1 MTGFHSN
8 RYLGILLIAAV
19 VFIHCSNGDLK
30 SGREGDSLAIA
41 VAANMQF
48 AMDELVQAFTEET
61 GIECKITISSS
72 GKLTAQIK
80 QGAPFDVFVSANMKY
95 PNVIYE
101 SGLAEIPPKVYAHGK
116 LVLWSM
122 KDGIEPSPDILPLD
136 EIRHIAMANPEIAP
150 YGEAALDVIKDLT
163 LFEKISSKLVYGESI
178 AQTNQFIITESAEIG
193 FTAMSVVMSPQ
204 LKNKGKWV
212 EIQSTLHRPIEQ
224 GVLVIKR
231 EGQSGSQ
238 GRKFYDFLSSDRA
251 RKILESYGYDT
262 SKL

>member
-8 RYLGILLIAAV
+8 RYIGILLIAAV
-19 VFIHCSNGDLK
+19 LFIHCSNGDRK
-30 SGREGDSLAIA
+30 SRKEEDSLAIA

-61 GIECKITISSS
+61 GIQCKVTISSS

-101 SGLAEIPPKVYAHGK
+101 SGLAEVPPKVYAHGK
-116 LVLWSM
+116 LVLWTM
-122 KDGIEPSPDILPLD
+122 KDGIDPSPDILPWD
-136 EIRHIAMANPEIAP
+136 EIRHIAMANPETAP
-150 YGEAALDVIKDLT
+150 YGEAALDVIKDLNQ
-163 LFEKISSKLVYGESI
+163 FEKIRSKLVYGESI

-224 GVLVIKR
+224 GVLVINR
-231 EGQSGSQ
+231 EGQTGDQ
-238 GRKFYDFLSSDRA
+238 GRKFYDFLSSERA
-251 RKILESYGYDT
+251 KKILESYGYNT
-262 SKL
+262 TNL